1 MTDQP
6 TKEQPLQLSIYGYGM
21 MSFATAMAILLS
33 QGFFTS
39 QDTDPLLSWG
49 MAVFAGASGALALS
63 MVRAYFP
70 NMRSVNSLLLAT
82 VFNIFLFGCY
92 FTSYFGYS
100 RFYVMQTH
108 PEVISPTAMSDF
120 WAILVKSWTN
130 TCVAAIISSVAYF
143 SIQRVLN
150 GFTNLMMAKS

>member
-6 TKEQPLQLSIYGYGM
+6 TQEKPLQLSIYGYGM

-33 QGFFTS
+33 QGFFTR
-39 QDTDPLLSWG
+39 QDGDPLLSWG
-49 MAVFAGASGALALS
+49 MAIFAGASGALALS

-70 NMRSVNSLLLAT
+70 NMKSVNAVLLAT
-82 VFNIFLFGCY
+82 LFNIFLFGCY

-108 PEVISPTAMSDF
+108 PEIISDNAMSDF
-120 WAILVKSWTN
+120 WPILVKSWTN
-130 TCVAAIISSVAYF
+130 TCVAAIISSVAYIA
-143 SIQRVLN
+143 IQRTLD
-150 GFTNLMMAKS
+150 GFTSLMTVKN